1 MSSQENL
8 FRHLVTYELST
19 PEFLKRLQ
27 SGNAEEG
34 EKACLYCEVIGDP
47 VPTIEWFTEDNVK
60 IAADNP
66 HYQISY
72 NLETGRA
79 ELKINFSLIT
89 DEQSYKCVASNV
101 HGTAKTVGVLVVK
114 GNSKYEQKNCYF
126 KVDKK
131 IFSILKSQK
140 KVQIAVAQP
149 ESDTANSF

>member
-1 MSSQENL
+1 MSCQENL
-8 FRHLVTYELST
+8 FRRLVTYELST

-114 GNSKYEQKNCYF
+114 GNSKYEKKNCYF
-126 KVDKK
+126 KVEKK
-131 IFSILKSQK
+131 YFQ
-140 KVQIAVAQP
+140 
-149 ESDTANSF
+149 F